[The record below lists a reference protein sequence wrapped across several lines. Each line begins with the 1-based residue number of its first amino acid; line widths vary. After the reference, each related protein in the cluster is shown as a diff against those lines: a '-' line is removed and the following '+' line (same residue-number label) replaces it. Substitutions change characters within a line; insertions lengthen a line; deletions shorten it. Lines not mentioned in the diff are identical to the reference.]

1 MADKVK
7 HRLNE
12 RIGGVSGQMFG
23 VFVLGPAGMGEW
35 IFPYVLVKVKTF
47 ILVLI
52 K

>member
-7 HRLNE
+7 LRLNR
-12 RIGGVSGQMFG
+12 RIGSISGQMFG

-35 IFPYVLVKVKTF
+35 ILPYVLVKVKTF
-47 ILVLI
+47 ILFLI